1 MKHVLAKGLNDGTL
15 IKKNNTFCHLL
26 WERAFINEYGD
37 VFFCCLCK
45 PGPIGNIYKHDLAY
59 IWQKSEKVKLFRKMS
74 LNGHLS
80 CYSNC
85 IVLSKKEKEIGLG
98 RYYRNQGKLIEA
110 ETSFKDALEV
120 NPKNHEIHIELGWLY
135 KELGR
140 FSEAEASFKKALE
153 LEPRN
158 SDACVGLGYLSK
170 EAKRYTEA
178 KELFEEA
185 LKINPSSF
193 AAYAGLGWLYKGLGK
208 LSAAEVSFKKAL
220 DLNSNTESACIGLGQ
235 LYKDQGNFNQAKQL
249 LRKTAEFILR
259 IDYPRTL
266 HILMGTFCPISCVMC
281 PQDHSLKKVLNNNML
296 KKNIDWPRIN
306 DILMMGGEVLAI
318 ESARELYIWLIEK
331 MQRRIKLTTNGLL
344 INREWAER
352 LVKGSEWIEVSV
364 NAATRKTHESINR
377 GSSFEKVISN
387 LRMLI
392 DLKRSYSIKTGIR
405 FHFTIVPENTHEIAQ
420 AIKVADRL
428 GCDMITYCFD
438 SPNVETFLSKH
449 KNIREKIKEDIL
461 KVINVNLKIKIQRN
475 HLEQLGL
482 VEDSNPNLVDE
493 Y

>member
-1 MKHVLAKGLNDGTL
+1 MF
-15 IKKNNTFCHLL
+15 KKNNTFCHLL
-26 WERAFINEYGD
+26 WEWAYIDECGD

-59 IWQKSEKVKLFRKMS
+59 IWQKSEKAKLFRKMS
-74 LNGHLS
+74 LNGNLS
-80 CYSNC
+80 CYSRC
-85 IVLSKKEKEIGLG
+85 TVLSKKDKEIGLG
-98 RYYRNQGKLIEA
+98 RYYRNQGKP
-110 ETSFKDALEV
+110 V
-120 NPKNHEIHIELGWLY
+120 
-135 KELGR
+135 
-140 FSEAEASFKKALE
+140 EAEASFKKAVELE
-153 LEPRN
+153 LN
-158 SDACVGLGYLSK
+158 NK
-170 EAKRYTEA
+170 
-178 KELFEEA
+178 
-185 LKINPSSF
+185 SSR
-193 AAYAGLGWLYKGLGK
+193 
-208 LSAAEVSFKKAL
+208 
-220 DLNSNTESACIGLGQ
+220 IGLERF
-235 LYKDQGNFNQAKQL
+235 YKEQGDLNQAKQL
-249 LRKTAEFILR
+249 LRKTAEFSLR
-259 IDYPRTL
+259 INYPRTVQ
-266 HILMGTFCPISCVMC
+266 IMAGTFCTISCVMC
-281 PQDHSLKKVLNNNML
+281 PQDHSSKTVLKNNIL
-296 KKNIDWPRIN
+296 KKNIGWPRIN
-306 DILMMGGEVLAI
+306 EILMMGGEVLAI
-318 ESARELYIWLIEK
+318 ESAKELYIWLTEK

-377 GSSFEKVISN
+377 GSDFERVISN

-405 FHFTIVPENTHEIAQ
+405 YHFTIVPENIHEIAQ